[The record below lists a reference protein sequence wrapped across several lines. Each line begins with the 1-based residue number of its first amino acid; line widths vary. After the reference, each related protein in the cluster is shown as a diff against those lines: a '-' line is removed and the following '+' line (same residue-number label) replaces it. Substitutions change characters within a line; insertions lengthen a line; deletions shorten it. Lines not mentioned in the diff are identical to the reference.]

1 MTKQKLIETLSR
13 ETRLSKREVETVI
26 TKLATVVGETV
37 KSGEKV
43 SITGFGTFDLGKRAA
58 RRGVN
63 PQTGKEIHIPE
74 MPMPRFRAGKR
85 LKEMVRPESMK
96 DLPVE

>member
-1 MTKQKLIETLSR
+1 MTKHRLIETLAD
-13 ETRLSKREVETVI
+13 ETKMTKREVEAFLTTFVAI
-26 TKLATVVGETV
+26 VERTIAT
-37 KSGEKV
+37 GEKV

-63 PQTGKEIHIPE
+63 PQTGAEIHIPE

-85 LKEMVRPESMK
+85 LKETLR
-96 DLPVE
+96 